1 MSKRR
6 FIWFLVIIILVI
18 FVIDLSRLGYT
29 ALKAYKAGMEGE
41 TQLSTG
47 WQAVKQGEWSQA
59 QGALDQAQES
69 FAQARTLSLNLVHHP
84 LWSQIPWYRQQ
95 TTSAYNLS
103 KAADIACS
111 TTLKILRQVQEWPD
125 DLSQDLSQLSLSQ
138 LSTTSLSMALSKAQQ
153 TPALILDSLAS
164 LHEIESSLAAVN
176 FGPGLNNLN
185 APVKEALATLEDGK
199 KLLADYLPWL
209 QLAPYLAKQLSN
221 GRFLLILQNNDE
233 LRPTGGFIGNYGLLE
248 LQNGHIVNLEVH
260 DSYHLDMPAQDYFKP
275 APPPLLNKYL
285 GVKQWFLRDANWSPD
300 FPTAAR
306 QIGYF
311 YQEQT
316 KIINKTSSTPDIDGV
331 IAITPPLIEDLLGL
345 VGPITVEG
353 QTYNQQNFV
362 DLLQYRVEMSYDE
375 YGVSSWNRK
384 EVINDVISE
393 LKEQLM
399 ALPSS
404 RLSAVIKIITDNL
417 QQKNILLFSYD
428 PVIEQWLI
436 KANWAGQARSFSG
449 DYVWIVDANLAA
461 YKTDAVV
468 DKQINYK
475 LYNNGSDWLTEL
487 TLTYKH
493 NGGFD
498 WRTTRY
504 QSYTRVYVPL
514 GSKLISQSGFQ
525 EAATVSEDLG
535 KSVIGGFIVVE
546 PQETKVIKL
555 VYQLPANLAQQIMSG
570 HYNLLLQKQ
579 PGRQR
584 TSLTVN
590 LNFPQ
595 PVKRAYS
602 GEMSLQS
609 QGNQVNGT
617 STWSLDTQISVDW

>member
-6 FIWFLVIIILVI
+6 FIWFLAIIILAI

-29 ALKAYKAGMEGE
+29 ALKVYRAGIQGK

-47 WQAVKQGEWSQA
+47 WQAVKQGAWSQA
-59 QGALDQAQES
+59 QEALGQAQES
-69 FAQARTLSLNLVHHP
+69 FAQAHNLSLNLVHHP

-95 TTSAYNLS
+95 ATSVYNLS

-111 TTLKILRQVQEWPD
+111 TTLKILGQVQEWPD
-125 DLSQDLSQLSLSQ
+125 DLSPDLSQLSLNQ
-138 LSTTSLSMALSKAQQ
+138 LSTSSLSLALNQVQQ
-153 TPALILDSLAS
+153 TPALILDALAS
-164 LHEIESSLAAVN
+164 LHEIESSLSAVN
-176 FGPGLNNLN
+176 FTYGLSNLN
-185 APVKEALATLEDGK
+185 APVKKALEALEDGK

-209 QLAPYLAKQLSN
+209 QLAPYLAKQLSA

-248 LQNGHIVNLEVH
+248 LENGRITNLEVH

-275 APPPLLNKYL
+275 APPKELNKYL

-316 KIINKTSSTPDIDGV
+316 KIINKTSSTPHIDGV
-331 IAITPPLIEDLLGL
+331 IAITPPLVEDLLGL
-345 VGPITVEG
+345 IGPITVEG

-384 EVINDVISE
+384 EVINDVIGE

-404 RLSAVIKIITDNL
+404 RLPAVAKIITNNL

-449 DYVWIVDANLAA
+449 DYVWIIDANLAA

-475 LYNNGSDWLTEL
+475 LYNSGSDWFAEL

-504 QSYTRVYVPL
+504 QSYTRIYVPL
-514 GSKLISQSGFQ
+514 GSQLVSQSGFQ
-525 EAATVSEDLG
+525 EVATVSEDLG

-555 VYQLPANLAQQIMSG
+555 VYKLPASIAQQIASG

-595 PVKRAYS
+595 PLKRAYS
-602 GEMSLQS
+602 REMPLQS
-609 QGNQVNGT
+609 QGNKVEGT
-617 STWSLDTQISVDW
+617 SDWSLDTQISVDW